1 MLNYVYRFDKREGI
15 NMSNEE
21 YLNTLILCKGIKLES
36 DEETLDSIKHIVNSK
51 IDLQKWLSFFM
62 KWEDFDIN
70 CLDV

>member
-1 MLNYVYRFDKREGI
+1 
-15 NMSNEE
+15 MSNGE